1 MHTLDCE
8 HDDTIDGAGNLLSY
22 TDASA
27 DFGDGA
33 IAVSCP
39 CGSWIVEDAS
49 GAILAASSK
58 AAVAEITALL
68 AA

>member
-8 HDDTIDGAGNLLSY
+8 HDETIDGAGNLLSY

-27 DFGDGA
+27 DFGHGA
-33 IAVSCP
+33 VAVSCP
-39 CGSWIVEDAS
+39 CGSWIIEDVS
-49 GAILAASSK
+49 GTILAASSK
-58 AAVAEITALL
+58 AAITEITALL